1 MAAARRHSAVARC
14 SSRYCEVCHGE
25 ATAKGIRSPD
35 GASLINLTAFGADRL
50 RQTVRS
56 GKSAMPPFSEATI
69 SSEQLEVLTTYLADP
84 AAAESQN
91 AGPARPPLPHLED
104 VTRYTGPL
112 GSMFRS
118 SNGLPAISP
127 PWAELVAYDLNEGT
141 IKWRSPLGI
150 VRALAAKGITNTGN
164 AQRVH
169 RNGPVVTAG
178 GLIFIGTNGDG
189 YFRAFDKDT
198 GAMLFERALDANPEG
213 MAAVYEV
220 AGRQYVAFCASYYA
234 EVADG
239 QHRDLSGQARGAGVL
254 RVCAAEE
261 GDVDDARVDGTS
273 TGADVRLKGKVR
285 ARHWRGARHRPRHRR
300 GVCRLKARTWP

>member
-14 SSRYCEVCHGE
+14 SSSTARS
-25 ATAKGIRSPD
+25 ATARPTAKGIRSPD

-69 SSEQLEVLTTYLADP
+69 SSEQLEVLTTVPGRSA

-150 VRALAAKGITNTGN
+150 VRALAAKGIKNTGN

-198 GAMLFERALDANPEG
+198 GATLFERALDANPEG
-213 MAAVYEV
+213 MVAVYEV
-220 AGRQYVAFCASYYA
+220 AGRQYVAFCAS
-234 EVADG
+234 VLPGSRRG
-239 QHRDLSGQARGAGVL
+239 QHRDLSGQARSAGLL

-261 GDVDDARVDGTS
+261 GD
-273 TGADVRLKGKVR
+273 ADSHEVR
-285 ARHWRGARHRPRHRR
+285 WSRR
-300 GVCRLKARTWP
+300 REQDS